1 MYPGLVNC
9 TTIDWFHTW
18 PEDALTNVAL
28 RFLDAVKLPS
38 DEVKHAVATNFSHF
52 HLSVIDASDRMKGEL
67 KRHNYVTPTHYL
79 ELTQGYKILLDEKRS
94 ELGSACKRL
103 QDGLAKLEDAK
114 EQVGK
119 LVVVVE
125 EKTVV
130 VAKAEEECQELLKV
144 IVAEKQVA
152 DAQKAQVEADS
163 ERIGKEAAECDA
175 IAADAKADLDVAMPA
190 LNKAMAEVEKLDK
203 SSITELKTFQK
214 PPPLAATTLE
224 AVMIYFGKKTDW
236 SSAKTEMA
244 NPQFLHNVKHYD
256 KDNVPASIINKIR
269 KYVDRSDFA
278 PEMVAKQSKAA
289 AALCTW
295 VHAIYIYAGVAKEV
309 EPKRNALKNAQKTL
323 GVKQAALKVAQDALA
338 EVVAKVA
345 DLKFKYD
352 TSVGQKNALRAE
364 AQDLSEKLDRA
375 DKLIS
380 GLAGEYTRWQA
391 SIGSFQ
397 VRVS

>member
-1 MYPGLVNC
+1 
-9 TTIDWFHTW
+9 
-18 PEDALTNVAL
+18 
-28 RFLDAVKLPS
+28 
-38 DEVKHAVATNFSHF
+38 
-52 HLSVIDASDRMKGEL
+52 
-67 KRHNYVTPTHYL
+67 
-79 ELTQGYKILLDEKRS
+79 
-94 ELGSACKRL
+94 
-103 QDGLAKLEDAK
+103 
-114 EQVGK
+114 
-119 LVVVVE
+119 
-125 EKTVV
+125 
-130 VAKAEEECQELLKV
+130 
-144 IVAEKQVA
+144 
-152 DAQKAQVEADS
+152 
-163 ERIGKEAAECDA
+163 
-175 IAADAKADLDVAMPA
+175 
-190 LNKAMAEVEKLDK
+190 
-203 SSITELKTFQK
+203 
-214 PPPLAATTLE
+214 
-224 AVMIYFGKKTDW
+224 MIYFGMKTDW